1 MKKFLASVLAII
13 MVFGMTAISASAD
26 NQLEI
31 TEPIEFT
38 MATCWGTNDSAPNV
52 GLDYFKKVVEGMSNG
67 MITVNTAKGTLG
79 AERELIEDT
88 QLGSIEACV
97 TTTGPLGG
105 FVPYADIF
113 MTPYLFKDRNHA
125 YAACDGALGQRME
138 ELCDEIGLKV
148 LDWQIVGTRNIY
160 GVGEEIH
167 TPEDIVGKKIRV
179 METEML
185 VALYEHYGAIATPM
199 AYNEVYSAL
208 QQNAIDGCQA
218 GLPSVSV
225 NHEEVSD
232 WVAILDEN
240 ISVCP
245 VMFNKDF
252 WDGLPEAA
260 KNIIDQA
267 IKGATVIVRQIDK
280 DQDAMLIPI
289 WEAAGC
295 NVYYADRDAFEAKA
309 REIYPKFKEILDG
322 DPEGW
327 IDWVVALGEY
337 FPAEGQIADEAY
349 QEEVYCF

>member
-1 MKKFLASVLAII
+1 MKKFLAAVLAIV
-13 MVFGMTAISASAD
+13 MVLGMTAVTASAD
-26 NQLEI
+26 SQLEI
-31 TEPIEFT
+31 TEPIELT
-38 MATCWGTNDSAPNV
+38 IATCWGTNDSAPNV
-52 GLDYFKKVVEGMSNG
+52 GADYFKKVVEGMSNG
-67 MITVNTAKGTLG
+67 MITVKIAKGTLG

-125 YAACDGALGQRME
+125 YAACDGALGQRIE

-160 GVGEEIH
+160 GVGDEIM
-167 TPEDIVGKKIRV
+167 TPDDIVGKKIRV

-199 AYNEVYSAL
+199 AYNEIYSAL
-208 QQNAIDGCQA
+208 QQHAIDGCQA

-240 ISVCP
+240 ISVSLSP
-245 VMFNKDF
+245 YSEDF
-252 WDGLPEAA
+252 LCWKCSA
-260 KNIIDQA
+260 
-267 IKGATVIVRQIDK
+267 
-280 DQDAMLIPI
+280 
-289 WEAAGC
+289 
-295 NVYYADRDAFEAKA
+295 
-309 REIYPKFKEILDG
+309 
-322 DPEGW
+322 
-327 IDWVVALGEY
+327 
-337 FPAEGQIADEAY
+337 
-349 QEEVYCF
+349 